1 MLGDK
6 IIIEKQHKD
15 AGRLIGQK
23 ILHSI
28 RNFQNKFI
36 LTISGESGSG
46 KSETATALSEFLT
59 KSDIYNLILRQDD
72 YFIYP
77 PKTNNLMRRKDQKIQ
92 SS

>member
-28 RNFQNKFI
+28 KTFQNKFI

-59 KSDIYNLILRQDD
+59 QSSISNVILRQDD

-77 PKTNNLMRRKDQKIQ
+77 PATNNFMRREDKNWR
-92 SS
+92 